1 MSSEG
6 EEWEIVRTVGTE
18 EEATVVVGFLR
29 SSGIPAE
36 VESLHIREI
45 PVDFGDM
52 SQVRI
57 RVPLDRAEEA
67 KALLRSTDADAAD
80 RAADPAVAVEAP
92 E

>member
-1 MSSEG
+1 MSSAG

-36 VESLHIREI
+36 VDSLHIHEI

-52 SQVRI
+52 SEVRV
-57 RVPLDRAEEA
+57 RVP
-67 KALLRSTDADAAD
+67 AD
-80 RAADPAVAVEAP
+80 RAAEAAALLATVGAAPAGTATGPALPDTE
-92 E
+92 

>member
-18 EEATVVVGFLR
+18 EEATVAVGFLR
-29 SSGIPAE
+29 SSGFPAE
-36 VESLHIREI
+36 VESLHIHEI

-52 SQVRI
+52 SQVHI
-57 RVPLDRAEEA
+57 RVPADRAAEA
-67 KALLRSTDADAAD
+67 KALLAATDVAA
-80 RAADPAVAVEAP
+80 ASPQAQPAETP

>member
-52 SQVRI
+52 SQVRV
-57 RVPLDRAEEA
+57 RVP
-67 KALLRSTDADAAD
+67 AD
-80 RAADPAVAVEAP
+80 RAGEATALLATVDAAPAAEPALP
-92 E
+92 ETE